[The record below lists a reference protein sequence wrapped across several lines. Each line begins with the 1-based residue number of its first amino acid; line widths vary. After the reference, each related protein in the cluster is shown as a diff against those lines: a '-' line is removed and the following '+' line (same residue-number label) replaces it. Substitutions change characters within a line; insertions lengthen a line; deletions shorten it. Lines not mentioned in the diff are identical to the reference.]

1 MSTVSSKL
9 TLSKQTIDLLKN
21 FASINSNILIRPGR
35 IIRTISNY
43 KNLMAE
49 TTIEEEFP
57 QEFGIWDL
65 NKLLGTVSL
74 FDSPIF
80 EFEEKYMVISGGG
93 SRVKYFYSEPKLLT
107 TINKE
112 LKMPDVA
119 VEVKLTD
126 ESIKEI
132 QKAASVLQLPDLS
145 ICSDNG
151 EMLIKVNDR
160 KDPTS
165 NNFVLEMGSTEKDFD
180 FRFKV
185 ENLKLYPGSYDVE
198 IAESSVAK
206 FTHDSLKLKYY
217 IALEPDSTYHE

>member
-1 MSTVSSKL
+1 MVNTVNSL
-9 TLSKQTIDLLKN
+9 TLSKQTTDLLKN
-21 FASINSNILIRPGR
+21 FASINSNILIKPGKS
-35 IIRTISNY
+35 IRTISNY

-49 TTIEEEFP
+49 TTVDEEFP

-74 FDSPIF
+74 FDSPTF
-80 EFEEKYMVISGGG
+80 EFEDKHMVISGGG

-112 LKMPDVA
+112 LKMPDV
-119 VEVKLTD
+119 VVTVILTD

-145 ICSDNG
+145 ICSDDG
-151 EMLIKVNDR
+151 EMLIRVNDR

-165 NNFVLEMGSTEKDFD
+165 NNFVLEMGPTNKDFD

-185 ENLKLYPGSYDVE
+185 ENLKLYPGGYNVE

-206 FTHDSLKLKYY
+206 FTHDSLDLKYF
-217 IALEPDSTYHE
+217 IALEPDSTYNG